1 MWTVSPQGWSP
12 QENRQWRY
20 IHSTHIHAPVVGF
33 SCIHVVYGVHVTGK
47 FKRHEHTER
56 VILGICCTLLPSTTH
71 ASLCFMTVCMF
82 MRGRARMHIVHGLW
96 RVSSLG
102 SLGGQAGGDC
112 KYSVFVCVCVRG
124 RAHKRA
130 RARVCVCAH
139 VQGHSCG
146 IMFRPAG
153 RHQDNTNTHTVLLLS
168 LYFNLPMTPLFPS
181 LSSRFSLKVRFP
193 PTIRFSAPV
202 SSSSL
207 VDLCGAQP
215 VVSGGT
221 AIKKNKGMG
230 LKWVFD
236 QASWHIAA
244 KGKIEDL
251 SPLKD
256 HKYLDVE
263 RLFLFFPTPLEKQD
277 IKSVTITWKSFKSH

>member
-20 IHSTHIHAPVVGF
+20 IRPTHIHAPVVGF
-33 SCIHVVYGVHVTGK
+33 CIHVVYGVHVTGK
-47 FKRHEHTER
+47 FKQHEHTER
-56 VILGICCTLLPSTTH
+56 VILGVCCTLLPSTTL
-71 ASLCFMTVCMF
+71 ASLCFTTVCMF

-96 RVSSLG
+96 RVSLLG

-112 KYSVFVCVCVRG
+112 KY
-124 RAHKRA
+124 
-130 RARVCVCAH
+130 CVCACVH
-139 VQGHSCG
+139 AQGHSCG
-146 IMFRPAG
+146 IVSRPAG

-181 LSSRFSLKVRFP
+181 LSSRFSLKVHFP

-244 KGKIEDL
+244 RGKIEDL
-251 SPLKD
+251 SLLKD
-256 HKYLDVE
+256 HKYLDFE
-263 RLFLFFPTPLEKQD
+263 RLFLFFPTLLEKQD
-277 IKSVTITWKSFKSH
+277 IKLVTITCKSFKSH